1 LLAFRL
7 KLAVNKGGTTTARQ
21 PRCPSFSGWA
31 AIFYGFFGILLLQK
45 EEFTISGGVLMLDL
59 AFIRANP
66 DIVKDAARRKRVNVD
81 IDALLELDTRM
92 QEVRRETEAT
102 RAAQNR
108 LSKQIQAAG
117 KDKEARD
124 RLIAEG
130 KELSATLK
138 DLEPRLR
145 DLEAQLY
152 EYLLIVPNI
161 PDASVPD
168 GLDDS
173 ENVEVK
179 RWGEQPHFDFQP
191 LDHVELMERLDLLDL
206 ERGAK
211 VAGSRSY
218 VLKNDAARMELALML
233 FAMDRMSQKGYTPLI
248 VPALAKEHAFIG
260 NTQFPR
266 GREQVYALEKDELF
280 LVGTAEVSITGMF
293 KDEIFREDQL
303 PMRMVG
309 FSPCFRREAGTYGK
323 DTRGV
328 LRVHQFNKVEQ
339 YIICRNDHEESV
351 RWHETLLANAEELV
365 QALELPYR
373 VVVVC
378 TGDLG
383 DGQVKKYDIECWLPS
398 EGRYRETHSCSYFH
412 DYQARRS
419 TRATARET
427 AWYAMFIP

>member
-1 LLAFRL
+1 
-7 KLAVNKGGTTTARQ
+7 
-21 PRCPSFSGWA
+21 
-31 AIFYGFFGILLLQK
+31 
-45 EEFTISGGVLMLDL
+45 MLDL

-66 DIVKDAARRKRVNVD
+66 DVVKDAARRKRVKVD
-81 IDALLELDTRM
+81 IDALLAVDARM
-92 QEVRRETEAT
+92 QEVRRETESL

-108 LSKQIQAAG
+108 LTKQIQAAG

-124 RLIAEG
+124 KLIAEG
-130 KELSATLK
+130 KELAATLK
-138 DLEPRLR
+138 DVEPRLR
-145 DLEAQLY
+145 ELDAQLY
-152 EYLLIVPNI
+152 EQMLLVPNI

-168 GLDDS
+168 GLDDND
-173 ENVEVK
+173 NVEVK
-179 RWGEQPHFDFQP
+179 RWGEPTTFDFQP

-233 FAMDRMSQKGYTPLI
+233 FALDRISKKGYTPLV
-248 VPALAKEHAFIG
+248 VPALAKEFCFIG

-293 KDEIFREDQL
+293 ANEILREDDL
-303 PMRMVG
+303 PLRMVG
-309 FSPCFRREAGTYGK
+309 YSPCFRREAGTYGK
-323 DTRGV
+323 DTRGI
-328 LRVHQFNKVEQ
+328 LRVHQFSKVEQ
-339 YIICRNDHEESV
+339 YVICRNDHEESV
-351 RWHETLLANAEELV
+351 RWHEELLANAEELV

-398 EGRYRETHSCSYFH
+398 EGKYRETHSCSYFH
-412 DYQARRS
+412 DYQARRANTRYREKDGAVRYVHTLNNTALAS
-419 TRATARET
+419 TRTMLAILENHQQADGSVR
-427 AWYAMFIP
+427 IPEALQPYMGGQRTIEKR

>member
-1 LLAFRL
+1 
-7 KLAVNKGGTTTARQ
+7 
-21 PRCPSFSGWA
+21 
-31 AIFYGFFGILLLQK
+31 
-45 EEFTISGGVLMLDL
+45 MLDL

-66 DIVKDAARRKRVNVD
+66 DIVKDAARRKRANVD
-81 IDALLELDTRM
+81 IDALLDLDARM
-92 QEVRRETEAT
+92 QEVRRQTEAT

-117 KDKEARD
+117 RDKEARD

-130 KELSATLK
+130 KELAATLK
-138 DLEPRLR
+138 ELEPRLR
-145 DLEAQLY
+145 ELEAQLY
-152 EYLLIVPNI
+152 EQLLIVPNI

-173 ENVEVK
+173 ENVEIK
-179 RWGEQPHFDFQP
+179 RWGEPPRFDFQP
-191 LDHVELMERLDLLDL
+191 LDHVELMERLDLVDL

-218 VLKNDAARMELALML
+218 VLKNDAARLELALMM
-233 FAMDRMSQKGYTPLI
+233 FALDRISKKGYTPLI
-248 VPALAKEHAFIG
+248 VPAMAKEHAFIG

-266 GREQVYALEKDELF
+266 GREQVYALANDDLF

-293 KDEIFREDQL
+293 KDEILREDQL

-398 EGRYRETHSCSYFH
+398 EGKYRETHSCSYFH

-419 TRATARET
+419 NTRYRDKDGVIRFVHTLNNTALASPRIMLPLLENHQQADGT
-427 AWYAMFIP
+427 VRIPEALQPYMGGQRIIERRG